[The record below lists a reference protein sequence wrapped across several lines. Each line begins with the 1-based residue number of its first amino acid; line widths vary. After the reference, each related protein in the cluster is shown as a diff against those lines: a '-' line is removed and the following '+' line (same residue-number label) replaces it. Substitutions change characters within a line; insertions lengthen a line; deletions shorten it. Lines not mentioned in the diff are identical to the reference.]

1 MQNNE
6 GAIEKEV
13 MKENENKGAYENEIG
28 VYEMVLVL
36 MKRIK
41 LIAGI
46 FIMGVVLGT
55 VVSFIMP
62 NIYRARATLWID
74 YFLVHLIQS
83 FLKNIQSGNFNDEGK
98 LSLVVPLQQQGKSPD
113 INNLSISILN
123 SLGFKRKVI
132 ENFKNDYA
140 NKAELVEL
148 ERAIDAG
155 KGEQLFKAEID
166 KNTQSILLISE
177 QRSRELAESILRAAI
192 EEFRKELEKVS
203 MTYSGVSMSEG
214 KPEYGN
220 FILYVVEPPNS
231 IKDPVKPQR
240 TLIITASAVSSIFL
254 GIFIAFLVEWWSNRR
269 NTSRAF

>member
-1 MQNNE
+1 MNMN
-6 GAIEKEV
+6 
-13 MKENENKGAYENEIG
+13 MKEREDKELYQNEIS
-28 VYEMVLVL
+28 VYEIVLIII
-36 MKRIK
+36 KRIR
-41 LIAGI
+41 LILGVLI
-46 FIMGVVLGT
+46 VGVVLGG
-55 VVSFIMP
+55 VVSIILP

-74 YFLVHLIQS
+74 YFLIHLMQS
-83 FLKNIQSGNFNDEGK
+83 FLKSVQSGNSNEEGR
-98 LSLVVPLQQQGKSPD
+98 LSLMVPLQQQGKSPD

-132 ENFKNDYA
+132 ERIKNDYA
-140 NKAELVEL
+140 NKEELLEL
-148 ERAIDAG
+148 EKAIDSG
-155 KGEQLFKAEID
+155 NGEKLFKAEID
-166 KNTQSILLISE
+166 KNTQSILLLSE
-177 QRSRELAESILRAAI
+177 QKSRILAESILRAAI

-214 KPEYGN
+214 KSEYGN

-269 NTSRAF
+269 GVGTAS